1 MVIRIGATPPDVPL
15 RAPSCTGY
23 ADVPLHVAAGISG
36 LVSACVNPAAYA
48 PDVMVIYNLSDDVLG
63 IRSASAS
70 QPALRPYYPASDSQL
85 PSGARIETYTQDE
98 SVRGLS
104 PRGGTVLLPVGGRV
118 IATQDVPI
126 QLAVQVNRHASADSY
141 AAQVITGYVVDNLTR
156 QIPQASALS
165 YELGIAGCVSRA
177 HALWHG
183 LYERPPP
190 DAAVTMQA
198 ALSTIPACQD
208 LQKKV
213 ISDHAEQLSIAA
225 AGGWLSA
232 HALQADLARVAQAAG
247 QPSWESHLD
256 GLPQVSVTI
265 AEAGH

>member
-1 MVIRIGATPPDVPL
+1 MVIRIGARPPDVPL

-23 ADVPLHVAAGISG
+23 ADVPLPVGAGISG
-36 LVSACVNPAAYA
+36 LVSACINPAAYA

-85 PSGARIETYTQDE
+85 PSGTRIETYTQDE

-126 QLAVQVNRHASADSY
+126 QLAVQVDRQASADSY
-141 AAQVITGYVVDNLTR
+141 AAQVITGYVVDNLTG
-156 QIPQASALS
+156 QIPPASALS

-183 LYERPPP
+183 LDERPPA
-190 DAAVTMQA
+190 DAVTMQA

-213 ISDHAEQLSIAA
+213 TSDHAEELSIAA

-232 HALQADLARVAQAAG
+232 HALQADLARVADAAG

-265 AEAGH
+265 AEAGP